1 MFQKS
6 FFTLEKNI
14 CRSIIEDDKDIY
26 EKLLMNLKN
35 IENNE
40 NIIIIKISLWNTSNE
55 KLVLI
60 VINLLNI

>member
-14 CRSIIEDDKDIY
+14 CRSIIEDDKGIY
-26 EKLLMNLKN
+26 EKLSMNLKN
-35 IENNE
+35 IENNK

-55 KLVLI
+55 KLA
-60 VINLLNI
+60 LNI

>member
-14 CRSIIEDDKDIY
+14 CRSIIEDDKGIY
-26 EKLLMNLKN
+26 EKLSMNLKN
-35 IENNE
+35 IENNK